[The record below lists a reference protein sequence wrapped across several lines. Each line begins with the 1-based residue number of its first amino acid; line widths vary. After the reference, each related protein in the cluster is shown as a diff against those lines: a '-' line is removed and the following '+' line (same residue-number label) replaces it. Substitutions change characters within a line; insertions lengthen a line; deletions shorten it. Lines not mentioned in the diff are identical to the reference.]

1 MALVGYARVST
12 TGQNEESQEDL
23 LNEAG
28 CERVFADKAS
38 GKLARRPRWDA
49 CLDFLRTGDTLVVTR
64 LSRIARSVKNLTE
77 VAALLDA
84 RGINLL
90 VLRQH
95 IDTRTPA
102 GRLTFH
108 ILAAVD
114 EFTADVIS
122 ENTREG
128 LTAARARGRS
138 GGRPSKLT
146 TEHVREA
153 RRMLD
158 DGKSVTE
165 VAAFFRVSRPT
176 LYRALGDRLPQ
187 PIPPQTTGNGGSR
200 PERASDL
207 TESSVGSNTLGSW

>member
-1 MALVGYARVST
+1 MALIGYARVST
-12 TGQNEESQEDL
+12 AGQQDESQHDL
-23 LNEAG
+23 LTEAG
-28 CERVFADKAS
+28 CERIFADKAS
-38 GKLARRPRWDA
+38 GKLARRPQWDR
-49 CLDFLRTGDTLVVTR
+49 CLDHLRSGDTLVVTR

-77 VAALLDA
+77 VAALLDQ

-122 ENTREG
+122 ENTLEG
-128 LTAARARGRS
+128 LAAARARGRQ

-146 TEHVREA
+146 ADHIREA

-158 DGKSVTE
+158 DGKTVTE

-176 LYRALGDRLPQ
+176 LYRALEATPAD
-187 PIPPQTTGNGGSR
+187 S
-200 PERASDL
+200 AL
-207 TESSVGSNTLGSW
+207 TS

>member
-1 MALVGYARVST
+1 MALIGYARVST

-28 CERVFADKAS
+28 CERAFVDKAS
-38 GKLARRPRWDA
+38 GKLARRPRWDS
-49 CLDFLRTGDTLVVTR
+49 CLEYLRTGDTLVVTR

-114 EFTADVIS
+114 EFTADVIA

-128 LTAARARGRS
+128 LAAARARGRN
-138 GGRPSKLT
+138 GGRPAKLT
-146 TEHVREA
+146 AEHIRQA

-158 DGKSVTE
+158 DDGKTVTE
-165 VAAFFRVSRPT
+165 VAAFLRVSRPT
-176 LYRALGDRLPQ
+176 LYRALDGA
-187 PIPPQTTGNGGSR
+187 G
-200 PERASDL
+200 EASA
-207 TESSVGSNTLGSW
+207 

>member
-1 MALVGYARVST
+1 MALIGYARVST

-23 LNEAG
+23 LTEAG
-28 CERVFADKAS
+28 CERVFVDKAS

-49 CLDFLRTGDTLVVTR
+49 CLEYLRTGDTLVVTR

-114 EFTADVIS
+114 EFTADVIA

-128 LTAARARGRS
+128 LAAARARGRK
-138 GGRPSKLT
+138 GGRPKALSPGQ
-146 TEHVREA
+146 VQVA

-158 DGKSVTE
+158 EGKPVTE
-165 VAAFFRVSRPT
+165 VAALFNVSRPT
-176 LYRALGDRLPQ
+176 LYRALDA
-187 PIPPQTTGNGGSR
+187 QTRG
-200 PERASDL
+200 EVIA
-207 TESSVGSNTLGSW
+207 